1 MISDIRVICPL
12 FVQARSQENIAF
24 YVVTQ
29 TQNHDGLNLADVDSD
44 VQAILGEEL
53 INLTKTYESLKSFF
67 YYNF

>member
-53 INLTKTYESLKSFF
+53 INLTKTYESLK
-67 YYNF
+67 